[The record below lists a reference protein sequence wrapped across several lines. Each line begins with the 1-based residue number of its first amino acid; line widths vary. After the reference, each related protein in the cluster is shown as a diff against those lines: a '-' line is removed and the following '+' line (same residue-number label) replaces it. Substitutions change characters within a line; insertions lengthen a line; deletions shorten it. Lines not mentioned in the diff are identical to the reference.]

1 MDELNDKIEMVGK
14 EIEGQLAYMDKIIMG
29 SEGQD
34 TATKS
39 LERTVNA
46 YSQLLKAKQD
56 LEKVQADIEAQK
68 KKTEREQEES
78 DSRKIQEWTRIVVD
92 IFKAVLAVSLFWLFG
107 VKESIDEANGNIPSR
122 SMVSFLRNCYDGVKK
137 WFL

>member
-1 MDELNDKIEMVGK
+1 MDELNEKIEMVGK

-46 YSQLLKAKQD
+46 YSQLIKAKED
-56 LEKVQADIEAQK
+56 LEKVKADIELQK
-68 KKTEREQEES
+68 EKSEREQKES
-78 DSRKIQEWTRIVVD
+78 ETRKVQEWTRIVLD
-92 IFKAVLAVSLFWLFG
+92 IIKAVLAVSLFWLFG
-107 VKESIDEANGNIPSR
+107 VKESIDEANGDIPSR
-122 SMVSFLRNCYDGVKK
+122 SMVSFLKNCYDGVKR